1 MSQSF
6 WGEVGYWGIL
16 LFFLI
21 YCLKSRAYPIL
32 EKTLFIFIILYL
44 FCPMPFQMPHNSLMT
59 AIMINMLIVK
69 VFTGE
74 ILGHNWI
81 FWSNMSDTLQK
92 MLNRYKGPSKL
103 SGEYMT
109 FAGLSTKSVSFSS
122 VIFRQLRES

>member
-6 WGEVGYWGIL
+6 WGEVGYSGIL

-21 YCLKSRAYPIL
+21 YFLKSRAYPIL
-32 EKTLFIFIILYL
+32 EKTLFLVIILYL
-44 FCPMPFQMPHNSLMT
+44 FCLMPFQMLHNRLMT

-74 ILGHNWI
+74 ILGHNLI
-81 FWSNMSDTLQK
+81 FWSNMSNTLQQ
-92 MLNRYKGPSKL
+92 MRNRYKGPSKL
-103 SGEYMT
+103 SGKYMT
-109 FAGLSTKSVSFSS
+109 FTGISTKSVSFSS

>member
-1 MSQSF
+1 MSQFF
-6 WGEVGYWGIL
+6 WGEVGYSGIL

-21 YCLKSRAYPIL
+21 YFLKSRAYPIL

-44 FCPMPFQMPHNSLMT
+44 FCLMPFQMPHNSLMT
-59 AIMINMLIVK
+59 TIIINMLIVK

-81 FWSNMSDTLQK
+81 FWSNMSDTLQQ

-103 SGEYMT
+103 SGKYMT
-109 FAGLSTKSVSFSS
+109 FTGISTKSVFFSS